1 MWVLLFWQMSLC
13 CSLPRTGPTWALAL
27 ARSRHH
33 VCARLPY
40 PPPGLKCARKPR
52 RKSATAT
59 LCHSSFQMLAHL
71 PANEGIRQCGL
82 AGLLLGSLT
91 LASSV
96 PAQAPQLASQWGESA
111 PAAAAH
117 PRPEPHIHHDLG
129 VVARQSLRLDRWT
142 CVQLSVT
149 CGQCNTDDRPVVL
162 EECLRV
168 LSSRPECCGSGCV
181 GPRQTIPK
189 S

>member
-1 MWVLLFWQMSLC
+1 
-13 CSLPRTGPTWALAL
+13 
-27 ARSRHH
+27 
-33 VCARLPY
+33 
-40 PPPGLKCARKPR
+40 
-52 RKSATAT
+52 

-82 AGLLLGSLT
+82 AGFLLGSLI

-96 PAQAPQLASQWGESA
+96 PAQAPHLASQWGESA

-117 PRPEPHIHHDLG
+117 PRPEPHIHHDLR

-162 EECLRV
+162 DKCLRV
-168 LSSRPECCGSGCV
+168 LSSRPECCGGELMRWASPDFPQELTVMSGWPPSHAHRV
-181 GPRQTIPK
+181 AATVAQ
-189 S
+189 